1 MVLRANRELPGDRI
15 HALPRQCAGPQRS
28 RESRAHPCEPAV
40 RVPAERPAE
49 EAQPTHYS
57 LPTKPVHTKGLTL
70 TENIKV
76 RPLAGQL

>member
-1 MVLRANRELPGDRI
+1 MRACSEG
-15 HALPRQCAGPQRS
+15 A
-28 RESRAHPCEPAV
+28 
-40 RVPAERPAE
+40 AERPAG